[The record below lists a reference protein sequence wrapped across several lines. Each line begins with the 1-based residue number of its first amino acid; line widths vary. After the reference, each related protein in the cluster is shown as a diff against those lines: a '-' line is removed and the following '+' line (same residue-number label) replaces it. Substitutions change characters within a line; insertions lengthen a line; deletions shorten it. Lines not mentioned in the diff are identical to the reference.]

1 MIDLEKLRHEAEDMS
16 NVGLIRTVNDLV
28 DHIAQLEK
36 DAGRLDWMIEQRA
49 YVVSD
54 ETCGDGYWLNFL
66 RPDGTTWVQVSEH
79 KTPREAIDTAMEA
92 KHG

>member
-36 DAGRLDWMIEQRA
+36 DAGRLDWMVNEQVFMEYER
-49 YVVSD
+49 D
-54 ETCGDGYWLNFL
+54 NYWLVF
-66 RPDGTTWVQVSEH
+66 PDGSEQ
-79 KTPREAIDTAMEA
+79 KSSYITPRQAIDTAMES